1 MTGTVTPGDDASV
14 RAPAIALDRLTKRYG
29 ARRGIEDVSL
39 TVEPGE
45 VFGFLGP
52 NGAGKT
58 TTIRTMLD
66 LLRPTSGR
74 AAMLGLDSHADAVEV
89 HRRVGYLPGDFAAY
103 RRMTGRRYLAY
114 FADLRGVPASSFEAL
129 AAELS
134 CDLEPQIAS
143 LSHGNAQ
150 KLGLIQA
157 LMHDPE
163 LLVLD
168 EPTQGLDPLVQQVF
182 HRIVRERAAA
192 GRTVFLSSHILP
204 EVERTCD
211 RVGIIGEGRLL
222 AVEDV
227 GQLRAKAVRSV
238 EFHFAAPIGAAAF
251 RDVPGVDGVEVR
263 GDLLRCTVRGPM
275 DALVKAAARFE
286 VVDLQSQQ
294 PGLEELFLHYYRPE
308 EAS

>member
-1 MTGTVTPGDDASV
+1 MTPGT
-14 RAPAIALDRLTKRYG
+14 AIDLERLTKRYG
-29 ARRGIEDVSL
+29 RRRGIEDVSL
-39 TVEPGE
+39 TVLPGE

-74 AAMLGLDSHADAVEV
+74 ASVLGLDSHRDAEEI
-89 HRRVGYLPGDFAAY
+89 HRRIGYLPGEYAAY
-103 RRMTGRRYLAY
+103 RRMTGERYLAF
-114 FADLRGVPASSFEAL
+114 FAELRGVPASAYERL
-129 AAELS
+129 ADRLA
-134 CDLEPQIAS
+134 CDLGPQISS

-163 LLVLD
+163 LLILD
-168 EPTQGLDPLVQQVF
+168 EPTQGLDPLIQHEV
-182 HRIVRERAAA
+182 HAIVRDVAAD

-211 RVGIIGEGRLL
+211 RVGIIGDGRLI

-227 GQLRAKAVRSV
+227 GDLRAKAVRVV
-238 EFHFAAPIGAAAF
+238 EFHFAAPVDHAAF
-251 RDVPGVDGVEVR
+251 VGIAGVREMEIHGDV
-263 GDLLRCTVRGPM
+263 LRCTIQGSM
-275 DALVKAAARFE
+275 DALLKAASRFE
-286 VVDLQSQQ
+286 VIDLQSQQ
-294 PGLEELFLHYYRPE
+294 PGLERQFLHYYRRE
-308 EAS
+308 DGS